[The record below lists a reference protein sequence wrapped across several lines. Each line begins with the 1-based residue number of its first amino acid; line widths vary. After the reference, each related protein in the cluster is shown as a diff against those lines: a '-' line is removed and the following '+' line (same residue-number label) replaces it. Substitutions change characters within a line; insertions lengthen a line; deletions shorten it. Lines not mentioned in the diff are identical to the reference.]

1 MLILLVIWAPGH
13 PCRLVSV
20 TMNNTDLGWIMN
32 IDIILRF
39 SSPRIVHATRVR
51 IKIILTMVLIVV
63 LVIMMIKL
71 IKLIKLIKMIM
82 VLVMVMIVVLGM
94 VVGMVVAVVI
104 ILIIQALLP
113 RRVEILCWLILNA
126 L

>member
-1 MLILLVIWAPGH
+1 MLIFLVIWAPGH

-82 VLVMVMIVVLGM
+82 VLGM
-94 VVGMVVAVVI
+94 VVGMVLSMVKAVVI

>member
-82 VLVMVMIVVLGM
+82 VLVLSM
-94 VVGMVVAVVI
+94 VVGMVLGMVGAVVI

-113 RRVEILCWLILNA
+113 RRVEIHLWLILNA

>member
-82 VLVMVMIVVLGM
+82 VLGM
-94 VVGMVVAVVI
+94 VVGMVLSMVKAVVI

-113 RRVEILCWLILNA
+113 RRVEIHLWLILNA